1 MTNECSVCLDEIS
14 QTTGSATM
22 ACGHCFHIGCLGRW
36 LTKTETCPYCRH
48 EANEHE
54 RIEEDKERDEES
66 EYEEDNDSMDE
77 EDENESYDGAIN
89 NWIRGSS
96 SRWINIR
103 RNASPSAILD
113 IPEYDDAAHALWV
126 FRTTMDML
134 ENGEEIR
141 VPKVAEDAAV
151 RHIQAVVRGHQSRL
165 RSLSMD
171 D

>member
-1 MTNECSVCLDEIS
+1 
-14 QTTGSATM
+14 
-22 ACGHCFHIGCLGRW
+22 
-36 LTKTETCPYCRH
+36 
-48 EANEHE
+48 
-54 RIEEDKERDEES
+54 
-66 EYEEDNDSMDE
+66 MDE

-96 SRWINIR
+96 GRWINIR

-141 VPKVAEDAAV
+141 VPKIAEDAAV